1 MKKMLEFL
9 LALAVLAALLCAGD
23 KFRTYVSV
31 QQEQV
36 SRSLVVLDPGH
47 GGRDPG
53 KIGVNGE
60 EEKDLNLA
68 VALRTR
74 EVLKD
79 HGIEVV
85 MTREEFEI
93 HYPQDAETTRQRKN
107 ADQKSRLTLVNSQ
120 ENGILLSIHQNQF
133 TSPGVWGP
141 QVFYNPGNG
150 AQALAERLQALLNTQ
165 LAPESRRV
173 AAPISEEVL
182 LTRESDHPAVL
193 VECGFLS
200 NAAEAALL
208 GTPEYQLQLSLILVG
223 GYLQHI
229 TLTPED
235 TDEG

>member
-85 MTREEFEI
+85 MTREEDVMLG
-93 HYPQDAETTRQRKN
+93 DADAQNRKA
-107 ADQKSRLTLVNSQ
+107 ADMRERVKMINDLRPAIAV
-120 ENGILLSIHQNQF
+120 SIHQNSY
-133 TSPGVWGP
+133 TDSAVRGP
-141 QVFYNPGNG
+141 QVFYYTHSEQSR
-150 AQALAERLQALLNTQ
+150 QAAEIMRGELLE
-165 LAPESRRV
+165 ADPEHARPV
-173 AAPISEEVL
+173 KANDTYYLLKKTEV
-182 LTRESDHPAVL
+182 PAII

-200 NAAEAALL
+200 CPEEAELL
-208 GTPEYQLQLSLILVG
+208 ADEAYQEKMAGAIAKGIESWVVK
-223 GYLQHI
+223 
-229 TLTPED
+229 
-235 TDEG
+235 